1 MTFQAVALI
10 VTLVAATPNN
20 DLPPNAVES
29 VWMKAETVITESR
42 KMKAKGMMPASID
55 CRIDSISGTAAVYSM
70 KIVWVPNDAG
80 IIWRFGVGTAEEN
93 FKLEEGNRA
102 SGIRNVWSKQL
113 IDKASGWH
121 ASCVLWEGPGYRR
134 NAGCPCAARRFSS
147 ILPST
152 FPACLPGTRST
163 ASSSCRRQAGGRNRP
178 CAGARG
184 IPEELFSRIRFYCQ
198 RRHFAFDDDYQVLPI
213 CGMGDEPGTLRVL
226 DYPKQSVMMGIAA
239 AL

>member
-1 MTFQAVALI
+1 MAITPSPQDCLVRRANPSQEVGIDSPFLRLSDAIDTPDHERNENIQLGAGGREMTFQAVALI

-113 IDKASGWH
+113 IDKASGWPRL
-121 ASCVLWEGPGYRR
+121 V
-134 NAGCPCAARRFSS
+134 CALGGAWLQTKCRMP
-147 ILPST
+147 L
-152 FPACLPGTRST
+152 RS
-163 ASSSCRRQAGGRNRP
+163 A
-178 CAGARG
+178 
-184 IPEELFSRIRFYCQ
+184 
-198 RRHFAFDDDYQVLPI
+198 
-213 CGMGDEPGTLRVL
+213 
-226 DYPKQSVMMGIAA
+226 
-239 AL
+239 